1 MFLIEIIKPSEG
13 RAKSGRQR
21 MREQHQTGPEHLQGV
36 PRSIFS
42 VADLPQRE
50 KFEAWKD
57 SISSIFDVEA
67 EKEVAGSFHATLEAT
82 LIGPLLFARTET
94 RRQAWSRTPRR
105 IAFDGMDHYLIQY
118 FEYGGHLDIEGA
130 SRGAGGYI
138 VVFDLSRPLAN
149 TTSDFCNFSLLIPRP
164 LLAAQ
169 LERPDEMHNLVVKG
183 VVGSLLRNHILTLRA
198 LSDSL
203 DVASSDRVSEATI
216 GLVAACLNGV
226 DVDSALRDSAT
237 SYAGIVQ
244 IKHFIDAHLHSES
257 LTADRIARQNGVS
270 RSKLYTMF
278 ERHGGVAAYI
288 RARRLQ
294 HAFQALRDPSRR
306 HRSLY
311 DIALEA
317 GYNNDAAFC
326 RAFKNQFELTPGEV
340 RRLRR
345 VRPTAQEAV
354 ADASRRYEHWLHHLG
369 ATA

>member
-1 MFLIEIIKPSEG
+1 MTRL
-13 RAKSGRQR
+13 
-21 MREQHQTGPEHLQGV
+21 HQTETENLKGV
-36 PRSIFS
+36 PRSFFS
-42 VADLPQRE
+42 VADLPQR
-50 KFEAWKD
+50 KRFEAWKD

-67 EKEVAGSFHATLEAT
+67 EREIADNFHATLEAT
-82 LIGPLLFARTET
+82 LIGPLMFARTET
-94 RRQAWSRTPRR
+94 CGQAWSRSLRR
-105 IAFDGMDHYLIQY
+105 IALDGMDHYLIQY
-118 FEYGGHLDIEGA
+118 FQRGSHLDIEGA
-130 SRGAGGYI
+130 TQDADGYI

-164 LLAAQ
+164 LLASQ
-169 LERPDEMHNLVVKG
+169 LERPDEMHNLVIKG
-183 VVGSLLRNHILTLRA
+183 VVGSLLRNHMLTLQA

-203 DVASSDRVSEATI
+203 DIASSDRVSEATI
-216 GLVAACLNGV
+216 GLVSACLNGAGI
-226 DVDSALRDSAT
+226 DSALRDGST

-244 IKHFIDAHLHSES
+244 IKRFIDAHLHSES

-288 RARRLQ
+288 RTRRLQ
-294 HAFQALRDPSRR
+294 HAFHTLRDPTRR

-340 RRLRR
+340 RRLRHA
-345 VRPTAQEAV
+345 RPSAQEAV
-354 ADASRRYEHWLHHLG
+354 SGASRRYEHWLHHLG

>member
-1 MFLIEIIKPSEG
+1 MFPTKIIKAPGEARERRGS
-13 RAKSGRQR
+13 RMSRQC
-21 MREQHQTGPEHLQGV
+21 QTGTNDRQGV

-42 VADLPQRE
+42 VAHLPQIER
-50 KFEAWKD
+50 FDAWKD
-57 SISSIFDVEA
+57 SIASIFDVEA
-67 EKEVAGSFHATLEAT
+67 EKEIAANFQATLEAT

-94 RRQAWSRTPRR
+94 CRQAWSRTPRR
-105 IAFDGMDHYLIQY
+105 IALDGMDHYLIQY
-118 FEYGGHLDIEGA
+118 FERGGHLDIEGVTH
-130 SRGAGGYI
+130 GPEGYI

-149 TTSDFCNFSLLIPRP
+149 TTTDFCNFSVLIPRP

-169 LERPDEMHNLVVKG
+169 LERPDEMHNLVVTG
-183 VVGSLLRNHILTLRA
+183 VVGSLLRNHILTLQA
-198 LSDSL
+198 LSSSL
-203 DVASSDRVSEATI
+203 DIASSDRVSEATI

-226 DVDSALRDSAT
+226 DVDSALRDGST

-244 IKHFIDAHLHSES
+244 IKHFIDGHLHSEN
-257 LTADRIARQNGVS
+257 LTADWIARQNGVS

-288 RARRLQ
+288 RSRRLQ
-294 HAFQALRDPSRR
+294 HAFHTLRDPTRR

-311 DIALEA
+311 DVALEA

-326 RAFKNQFELTPGEV
+326 RAFKNHFELTPGEV

-345 VRPTAQEAV
+345 PRPSAENAI
-354 ADASRRYEHWLHHLG
+354 ANASRRYEHWLHHLG